1 MQQNNKY
8 IDLVKWLLITV
19 AIVVFIIYFHKTTT
33 QIIGHLEKTNQFIE
47 NEVSKR
53 DTVWKEYHY
62 SETLKLQP
70 VAIDGTV
77 TPEFL
82 IQNNIP
88 VDTNKFKF
96 NELPH
101 NIYKDTI
108 RKDSSYVIITDK
120 IAGWRTDAKVDF
132 YLKYPVVTNTI
143 IKQKFR
149 LYTYIRFGSDFKYK
163 PYLTSVAPGAGFVSK
178 RGFVVGYD
186 YNFMNKSH
194 NITVGKV
201 ISFKK

>member
-33 QIIGHLEKTNQFIE
+33 QIIGHLEKTNKFIE
-47 NEVSKR
+47 EEIGKK

-62 SETLKLQP
+62 SQTLKLQP
-70 VAIDGTV
+70 VVMDGTV

-88 VDTNKFKF
+88 VDTNQFKF
-96 NELPH
+96 NQLPH
-101 NIYKDTI
+101 NVYKDTI
-108 RKDSSYVIITDK
+108 RKDSSYVVITDK
-120 IAGWRTDAKVDF
+120 VAGWRTDAKVDF

-143 IKQKFR
+143 IKQRFR
-149 LYTYIRFGSDFKYK
+149 LYTYFRFGSDFKYK
-163 PYLTSVAPGAGFVSK
+163 PYLSSAAPGVGFVSK

-194 NITVGKV
+194 NVTIGKV